1 MNVNYEGNP
10 INFKRILNA
19 IVRFKWTNLLIMLTF
34 ITFGIYYHITS
45 KPVYESIASIQI
57 KNITSDFRRDFFGN
71 NIGTPAA
78 LETEIDILNS
88 NYLLEKTLKNVKNNV
103 SYFQH
108 SGLKNK
114 ELYTESPF
122 IIKNFIVY
130 NPKIFGQ
137 NILIHDLGNNKFK
150 LEIEK
155 SFTSKLFSFFK
166 NKKRVFEGFNK
177 IYQYGQVF
185 VNKDIALKIVKRK
198 GTNFEG
204 GGHYFNIYSNEGLL
218 KSIRRNLTIEQASRD
233 SSILKISYKDSIPKR
248 AKNFVNTLVN
258 NYLSYSTKD
267 QIEDEERELDFVNK
281 QLHKTSNKLENSEN
295 LLEKF
300 KINND
305 ISDIATQNNELIRKI
320 GILEENLNNAN
331 ISYMRAKRVDDEVK
345 KGNYGVIS
353 TLGQDYPALTAL
365 LDRLETLK
373 TRKEELSV
381 EFTSNHPDVISVNR
395 GIRDV
400 KRSINAFSNNI
411 KLQFSSMRDKYS
423 SELNKC
429 QSTLKQ
435 YPEIEKKLGQHQR
448 VFEVNDHIY
457 SYLLQKQSELS
468 IERVA
473 LASDK
478 KVIDYARAA
487 SVPLNKKLPFTLIV
501 SLFLGMI
508 VSLLHTIIRS
518 AMDSKLKSVDD
529 IHSITDIPIY
539 GIVPYISDKSI
550 YNSLYVMDDLNS
562 GASEAFRAI
571 RTNLNYLVSANDSK
585 VILISSSMP
594 NEGKTIVAANLA
606 SIIGMSDKKCII
618 LSLDMRRP
626 ELHDKFSL
634 PNDVGMS
641 DILSGRVSYNK
652 AVWEHKDYKN
662 LHIITS
668 GAIPPNPAELIES
681 KHMSDFIEDLR
692 KEYDYIIID
701 TPPIN
706 YVSDALSI
714 LKHSDLNLFVLKSEF
729 SDEKYLIE
737 LDKIL
742 KKLNIKNSGII
753 LNSVKSKYTI
763 KKYFDERYIAHKTN
777 SDMIRSL

>member
-1 MNVNYEGNP
+1 
-10 INFKRILNA
+10 
-19 IVRFKWTNLLIMLTF
+19 
-34 ITFGIYYHITS
+34 
-45 KPVYESIASIQI
+45 
-57 KNITSDFRRDFFGN
+57 
-71 NIGTPAA
+71 
-78 LETEIDILNS
+78 
-88 NYLLEKTLKNVKNNV
+88 
-103 SYFQH
+103 
-108 SGLKNK
+108 
-114 ELYTESPF
+114 
-122 IIKNFIVY
+122 
-130 NPKIFGQ
+130 
-137 NILIHDLGNNKFK
+137 
-150 LEIEK
+150 
-155 SFTSKLFSFFK
+155 
-166 NKKRVFEGFNK
+166 
-177 IYQYGQVF
+177 
-185 VNKDIALKIVKRK
+185 
-198 GTNFEG
+198 
-204 GGHYFNIYSNEGLL
+204 
-218 KSIRRNLTIEQASRD
+218 
-233 SSILKISYKDSIPKR
+233 
-248 AKNFVNTLVN
+248 
-258 NYLSYSTKD
+258 
-267 QIEDEERELDFVNK
+267 
-281 QLHKTSNKLENSEN
+281 
-295 LLEKF
+295 
-300 KINND
+300 
-305 ISDIATQNNELIRKI
+305 
-320 GILEENLNNAN
+320 
-331 ISYMRAKRVDDEVK
+331 
-345 KGNYGVIS
+345 
-353 TLGQDYPALTAL
+353 
-365 LDRLETLK
+365 
-373 TRKEELSV
+373 
-381 EFTSNHPDVISVNR
+381 
-395 GIRDV
+395 
-400 KRSINAFSNNI
+400 
-411 KLQFSSMRDKYS
+411 MRDKYS

-473 LASDK
+473 IASDK
-478 KVIDYARAA
+478 KVLDYARAA

-501 SLFLGMI
+501 SMFLGMI

-539 GIVPYISDKSI
+539 GIVPYISDKSL

-714 LKHSDLNLFVLKSEF
+714 LKYSDLNLFVLKSEF

-777 SDMIRSL
+777 SGVMRPA